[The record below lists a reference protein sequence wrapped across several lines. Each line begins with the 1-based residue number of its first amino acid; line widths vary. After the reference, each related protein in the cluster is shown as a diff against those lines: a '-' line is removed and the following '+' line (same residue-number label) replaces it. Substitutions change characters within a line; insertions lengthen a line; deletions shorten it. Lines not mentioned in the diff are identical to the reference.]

1 MRGARVLVV
10 LFFLATS
17 STAFAATKAIKFS
30 RLVDGIGGVFT
41 NAVVIVEDDRV
52 QSIASGNAPIPSG
65 AEVIDLSRY
74 TGIPGL
80 IDAHTHITYYW
91 DGITTPRYEPPRHP
105 AVTVVLALE
114 NAQKALEAGVTT
126 IRNLNAADGTDLA
139 MRDLINMGKMIGPRM
154 FVSGPGIRITRST
167 APPAPVGIMVD
178 GVDGVI
184 HAVRQVIASGAD
196 WVKLFGSTGG
206 FDDVTG
212 FQTFTFEEMK
222 AAVDASH
229 LLGKK
234 IAIHS
239 YGPSGAR
246 DAIRAGADSLEHATD
261 MDDQTIAEMV
271 NRKIYYVPTIDH
283 NQYYVEN
290 ADNVHHFPPGAK
302 ERLLDY
308 IQRNFETAKK
318 AYQAGAHMIVGS
330 DAVYNGWGL
339 NMRELDWFVKMGM
352 TPGQAL
358 KAATIEPAA
367 MLGMEKSL
375 GAVAPGFY
383 ADIVA
388 VEGDPLAN
396 ISAVSR
402 RENIRWVMKSGRVV
416 VDKTRATGPSL
427 LLTFLVADTELQTSD
442 STTFPSITSS
452 RPRLTIPTNRPN
464 GGEVGVLGTA
474 SAPRLLENRP

>member
-1 MRGARVLVV
+1 MRGVSVLVV
-10 LFFLATS
+10 LSFLATFS
-17 STAFAATKAIKFS
+17 PAFAATKAIKFGK
-30 RLVDGIGGVFT
+30 LIDGNGGVFT

-52 QSIASGNAPIPSG
+52 RSVASGNASIPSA

-91 DGITTPRYEPPRHP
+91 DGNTTPRYEPPRHP
-105 AVTVVLALE
+105 AVTAILALE
-114 NAQKALEAGVTT
+114 NAQKALDAGVTT

-139 MRDLINMGKMIGPRM
+139 MRDLINMGSVVGPRM
-154 FVSGPGIRITRST
+154 FVSGLGIRITRST
-167 APPAPVGIMVD
+167 APPAPVGIMAD
-178 GVDGVI
+178 GVDGVTR
-184 HAVRQVIASGAD
+184 AVRQVIASGAD
-196 WVKLFGSTGG
+196 WVKMFGSTGG
-206 FDDVTG
+206 FDDVTE
-212 FQTFTFEEMK
+212 FQTFTFDEMK
-222 AAVDASH
+222 AAADAAH

-239 YGPSGAR
+239 YGPGGAR

-271 NRKIYYVPTIDH
+271 NRKTFYVPTIDH

-290 ADNVHHFPPGAK
+290 ADTVYHFPPGAK

-308 IQRNFETAKK
+308 IQRNFATAKK
-318 AYQAGAHMIVGS
+318 AFQAGARMVVGS

-339 NMRELDWFVKMGM
+339 NMRELDWFVRMGM
-352 TPGQAL
+352 TPAQAL
-358 KAATIEPAA
+358 KAATTEPAA

-396 ISAVSR
+396 ITAASR

-416 VDKTRATGPSL
+416 ADKTRATGP
-427 LLTFLVADTELQTSD
+427 
-442 STTFPSITSS
+442 
-452 RPRLTIPTNRPN
+452 
-464 GGEVGVLGTA
+464 
-474 SAPRLLENRP
+474 